1 MTEKATRTTALPPP
15 CRVALL
21 VLPHASLLTV
31 ASTLD
36 PLRSANRQLGREAFQ
51 WLVVSP
57 GLTSVPLTCGLELPC
72 QPTLAAA
79 QGFDLLIV
87 IAGFRIAEVITTPL
101 LTGLRKLASSV
112 GTMAAVDA
120 GSWVLAKAGLLNG
133 HRVTVHW
140 EDLDALAQTYPD
152 LEVVPD
158 RFVISGNRIT
168 AGGAG
173 PALDMT
179 IDLIRRRFGA
189 RLAHEV
195 ATSFI
200 TATSDRRTPQQ
211 NPQYDGVAVDAKVSA
226 AIGMMEAT
234 VSAPLRIRDIAARV
248 RLSVRRLENL
258 FQRDL
263 GYSPGAFYAEL
274 RLQAVRRNL
283 AGSDLNMAE
292 IAVLT
297 GFSCPS
303 VLSRAFS
310 RRFGESALAFRRR
323 SRNYAGNGILRDG
336 A

>member
-1 MTEKATRTTALPPP
+1 MTEKATGNSANTPP

-36 PLRSANRQLGREAFQ
+36 PLRNANRHLGREAFQ

-72 QPTLAAA
+72 QPTLSAVRN
-79 QGFDLLIV
+79 FDLLIV
-87 IAGFRIAEVITTPL
+87 IAGFRIAEVTTAPL
-101 LTGLRKLASSV
+101 LSEIRKVAGSIGV
-112 GTMAAVDA
+112 MAAVDA
-120 GSWVLAKAGLLNG
+120 GTWVLAKAGLLNG

-140 EDLDALAQTYPD
+140 EDLDKLALEYPD

-158 RFVISGNRIT
+158 RFVVSGNRIT

-200 TATSDRRTPQQ
+200 TATTDRSIPQQ
-211 NPQYDGVAVDAKVSA
+211 RPQYDGVTVDAKVSS
-226 AIGMMEAT
+226 AIGLMEAT
-234 VSAPLRIRDIAARV
+234 ISAPLKTREIADRV
-248 RLSVRRLENL
+248 KLSVRRLENL
-258 FQRDL
+258 FQKNL

-274 RLQAVRRNL
+274 RLQAARRCL
-283 AGSDLNMAE
+283 AGTDQNMAE

-310 RRFGESALAFRRR
+310 RRFGESAQAFRRR
-323 SRNYAGNGILRDG
+323 SRNYAGNGILNQS